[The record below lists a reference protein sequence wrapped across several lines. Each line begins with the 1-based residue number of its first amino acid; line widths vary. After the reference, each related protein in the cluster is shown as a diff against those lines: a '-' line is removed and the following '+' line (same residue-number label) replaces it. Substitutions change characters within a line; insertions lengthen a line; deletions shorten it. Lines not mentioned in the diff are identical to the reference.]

1 MDALVLQL
9 RPLNAVQDH
18 ACCANE
24 LAQSVPNAGM
34 PEPQQPVSA
43 PVASLAIPRR
53 GHVLSSV
60 SELYGGSIREAV
72 AALSVSVA
80 RAPRAD
86 VASALY
92 ALRASDRDSPVH
104 RSDDEIVAWLIV
116 SMWVTGVASR
126 AIPVS
131 GSLPQAEE
139 WFLGSKRGHRL
150 TTLTSAR
157 AIQKAESALRVQ
169 ADAAAYLDLLPYILD
184 PHGPGSR
191 LSVRRDPSTQT
202 ARSRKRDEGVFY
214 TPADVADYMANA
226 CVSTFDGDIPTVL
239 DPACGTGVFL
249 RAALGA
255 LRQRYLDEDAASLA
269 VKFLFG
275 IDIDPLAL
283 DAATFVLLADIWAGA
298 SLSPA
303 ALWKS
308 LRRNLACI
316 DTLRIDPA
324 NDRPSSLAREG
335 ASRLTIPSIFAD
347 LPRGPTIILGNPPYA
362 NLGARS
368 DLSALQGVFRT
379 IAAKPQPNAEVY
391 LAFIEQMVRLVG
403 AKNCA
408 GALVL
413 PLSIACNVG
422 SQFAAAR
429 KLIAETPGR
438 WRFAFFDREP
448 HALFGEDVKTRNAI
462 VLWSRCS
469 HDKSAKLATGPLR
482 KWRGDSRAQMFRS
495 LRFTPINS
503 DVRGGIPKIDGD
515 CQAVALKALSNR
527 WDQLERALKH
537 IGRCPL
543 AASPHA
549 DDRTV
554 FVGPTAYNFLNV
566 FLKPP
571 QTLFGKDLILSEHP
585 LHVLTCASRQD
596 ALAVFALLSSHFAY
610 WWWHSNGDGFHV
622 SGRFLCEFPFGFDA
636 LSGSVAEA
644 LARAG
649 QALWS
654 TINTRPIISLNRG
667 RTSLAFTPNGH
678 DSIRRQID
686 QILADLAGLQPA
698 FVAEVQQFTAHT
710 IGATLRNQA
719 NSGIDEQEG
728 V

>member
-1 MDALVLQL
+1 LDAPVLQL
-9 RPLNAVQDH
+9 RPRFDALQDH
-18 ACCANE
+18 AHCTNGPAM
-24 LAQSVPNAGM
+24 SVPNAGT
-34 PEPQQPVSA
+34 PQPPASA

-53 GHVLSSV
+53 GHVLSV
-60 SELYGGSIREAV
+60 SA
-72 AALSVSVA
+72 A

-92 ALRASDRDSPVH
+92 SLRPSAHDSRIH

-116 SMWVTGVASR
+116 SMWVTGVAAR
-126 AIPVS
+126 GIPVS
-131 GSLPQAEE
+131 ASLLQAED
-139 WFLGSKRGHRL
+139 WFLGSKSGNRL
-150 TTLTSAR
+150 TTLTSPR

-191 LSVRRDPSTQT
+191 LSVRRDPSTRT
-202 ARSRKRDEGVFY
+202 ARSRKREEGVFY

-226 CVSTFDGDIPTVL
+226 CVSALDGDIPTVL

-255 LRQRYLDEDAASLA
+255 LRRRYPEKDAASLA
-269 VKFLFG
+269 AKFLFG

-283 DAATFVLLADIWAGA
+283 DATAFVLLADIWTGV
-298 SLSPA
+298 SLPPV

-308 LRRNLACI
+308 LRGNLACI

-324 NDRPSSLAREG
+324 DGRPSSLCENG
-335 ASRLTIPSIFAD
+335 ASRITAHSIFAS

-362 NLGARS
+362 ALGARS
-368 DLSALQGVFRT
+368 DLPALQSAFRT
-379 IAAKPQPNAEVY
+379 IAVKPRPNAEVY
-391 LAFIEQMVRLVG
+391 LAFIEQMVRLAG
-403 AKNCA
+403 ANNCA

-422 SQFAAAR
+422 SQFTAAR
-429 KLIAETPGR
+429 KLIAETPGQ

-462 VLWSRCS
+462 VLWSRKL
-469 HDKSAKLATGPLR
+469 HDESVMLATGPLR

-495 LRFTPINS
+495 LRFTPINT
-503 DVRGGIPKIDGD
+503 DVRGGIPKIEGD
-515 CQAVALKALSNR
+515 CQADALKALSSR
-527 WDQLERALKH
+527 WDRLERALKH

-543 AASPHA
+543 AASPHT

-571 QTLFGKDLILSEHP
+571 RTPFGKDLVLSEHP
-585 LHVLTCASRQD
+585 LHVVTCASRQD
-596 ALAVFALLSSHFAY
+596 ALAVFALLSSHLAY
-610 WWWHSNGDGFHV
+610 WWWHSHGDGFHV
-622 SGRFLCEFPFGFDA
+622 SGRFLCEFPFGLDA
-636 LSGSVAEA
+636 LSGSAAEA

-649 QALWS
+649 HALWS
-654 TINTRPIISLNRG
+654 TINTHPIISLNRG

-698 FVAEVQQFTAHT
+698 FVDELQQFTART
-710 IGATLRNQA
+710 IAATLRNQA

>member
-1 MDALVLQL
+1 MDSPVLQL
-9 RPLNAVQDH
+9 RPRFDALQDH
-18 ACCANE
+18 AYCAKGP
-24 LAQSVPNAGM
+24 A
-34 PEPQQPVSA
+34 QPVSNAGAPQLTAPA

-60 SELYGGSIREAV
+60 SELYASSIRDAV
-72 AALSVSVA
+72 AALSVSAA

-92 ALRASDRDSPVH
+92 SLRPSAHESPIH
-104 RSDDEIVAWLIV
+104 RTDDEIVAWLIV
-116 SMWVTGVASR
+116 SMWVAAVAAR
-126 AIPVS
+126 GIPVS
-131 GSLPQAEE
+131 ASLPQAED
-139 WFLGSKRGHRL
+139 WFFGSKKGNRL
-150 TTLTSAR
+150 TTLTSPR

-191 LSVRRDPSTQT
+191 LSVRRDPSTR
-202 ARSRKRDEGVFY
+202 AVRSRKREEGVFY

-226 CVSTFDGDIPTVL
+226 CVSVLDGDIPTVL

-255 LRQRYLDEDAASLA
+255 LRRRYPEKDAASLA
-269 VKFLFG
+269 ANFLFG

-283 DAATFVLLADIWAGA
+283 EATAFVLLADIWTGA
-298 SLSPA
+298 SFPPI
-303 ALWKS
+303 ALWQS
-308 LRRNLACI
+308 LRRNLACM

-324 NDRPSSLAREG
+324 DGNRSLLAPEP
-335 ASRLTIPSIFAD
+335 ASRISISSIFPS
-347 LPRGPTIILGNPPYA
+347 LSRGPTIILGNPPYA

-368 DLSALQGVFRT
+368 DLPSLQRIYRT
-379 IAAKPQPNAEVY
+379 IAVKPQPNAEIY
-391 LAFIEQMVRLVG
+391 LAFIEQMARLAG

-422 SQFAAAR
+422 SQFTAAR

-462 VLWSRCS
+462 VLWSRS
-469 HDKSAKLATGPLR
+469 LHDESAKLETGPLR
-482 KWRGDSRAQMFRS
+482 KWRGDSRAQLFRS
-495 LRFTPINS
+495 LQYTRINT
-503 DVRGGIPKIDGD
+503 DIRGGIPKIEGD
-515 CQAVALKALSNR
+515 RQAVALKALSSR

-537 IGRCPL
+537 IGRCPV
-543 AASPHA
+543 AASPDA

-571 QTLFGKDLILSEHP
+571 CKLFGKDLVLSEHP

-596 ALAVFALLSSHFAY
+596 ALAVFAMLSSHLAY
-610 WWWHSNGDGFHV
+610 WWWHSHGDGFHV
-622 SGRFLCEFPFGFDA
+622 SGRFLCDFPFGLDA
-636 LSGSVAEA
+636 LGGTVAEA

-649 QALWS
+649 QELWS

-678 DSIRRQID
+678 DSIRRQSD

-698 FVAEVQQFTAHT
+698 FVDELQQFTAHT
-710 IGATLRNQA
+710 IAATLRNRA
-719 NSGIDEQEG
+719 NSGIDGQEG
-728 V
+728 L